1 MGSQINRNLSPVWN
15 ENFEFQGTL
24 KELLAHTLEVQVY
37 SAAQATSRAQA
48 DNIGKASFD
57 LSEVQAADFEGSS
70 ALSVQGTVT
79 LKISWAPVNV
89 VKTGEMFFKHKG
101 DAFFSS
107 TMGKYLRHDFRLLC
121 AENNGEGGST
131 AWKSYRL
138 VYKDKSGTDNYHTVI
153 GVGEEAAARYEYTV
167 NTLEGSIMMMRVVDS
182 TTYNEWTTLL
192 KSIEDPNLKGPNL
205 KIAKEGG
212 SSPRL
217 LSSSRLLAKEGS
229 SP

>member
-1 MGSQINRNLSPVWN
+1 MMLHLALFVMPCPMLHAMPV
-15 ENFEFQGTL
+15 
-24 KELLAHTLEVQVY
+24 Y
-37 SAAQATSRAQA
+37 
-48 DNIGKASFD
+48 
-57 LSEVQAADFEGSS
+57 
-70 ALSVQGTVT
+70 
-79 LKISWAPVNV
+79 
-89 VKTGEMFFKHKG
+89 
-101 DAFFSS
+101 
-107 TMGKYLRHDFRLLC
+107 C
-121 AENNGEGGST
+121 
-131 AWKSYRL
+131 KS
-138 VYKDKSGTDNYHTVI
+138 
-153 GVGEEAAARYEYTV
+153 RYEYTV